1 MGNFNPNYFEKKAGS
16 LEEAILNAVNG
27 VKTQIEDYDLDEK
40 LSDAEFMARKQKQAD
55 DRKRAKIAK
64 GKMATSADANR
75 AQRADANRA
84 FVANK
89 QKKLDDIKR
98 KKDALKKERE
108 RAMQSNSFDPSDFNL
123 EILVLENIISEMQLE
138 LYLNEKKMDAVGQ
151 EDGDIDND
159 GDKDS
164 SDKYL
169 AKRRKAIGKAMK
181 SEATPGS
188 MDYQR
193 YIQGLKQQ
201 LRDVMR
207 NDGSPA
213 EADELEDR
221 IEKAIKRDREAS
233 RVTSKRESYGMNEA
247 VGKDIAKKMMGSKA
261 MKSFASKVAK
271 MKSVTQSDLEKM
283 LPDYVAGAD
292 ISKLFEAQDGGD
304 FKTHMM
310 YDPKTGKG
318 YEAKTMDDHLRMKK
332 MGYSHEKPKMEAY
345 ELGTDEYTN
354 HTKKMTPGQF
364 ESQGKEAWNEISSNI
379 QKKQTSMREALAKV
393 WGMDE
398 GKSPFESFATGD
410 QKMKEKKQK
419 NGKTMTGK
427 PMTKVDVEPDMKE
440 KKN

>member
-1 MGNFNPNYFEKKAGS
+1 MGNYNPNYFEKKAGS

-27 VKTQIEDYDLDEK
+27 VKTQINEKKLDPVNK
-40 LSDAEFMARKQKQAD
+40 DAAKKKFD
-55 DRKRAKIAK
+55 DRKDK
-64 GKMATSADANR
+64 
-75 AQRADANRA
+75 
-84 FVANK
+84 
-89 QKKLDDIKR
+89 
-98 KKDALKKERE
+98 
-108 RAMQSNSFDPSDFNL
+108 
-123 EILVLENIISEMQLE
+123 
-138 LYLNEKKMDAVGQ
+138 
-151 EDGDIDND
+151 DIDND
-159 GDKDS
+159 GDVDS

-169 AKRRKAIGKAMK
+169 HKRRKAIGKAMK

-221 IEKAIKRDREAS
+221 IEKAMKRDREAS
-233 RVTSKRESYGMNEA
+233 RPDTKRESYGMNEA
-247 VGKDIAKKMMGSKA
+247 VGKDIAKKMMGSKT
-261 MKSFASKVAK
+261 MKGFATKVAK
-271 MKSVTQSDLEKM
+271 MKSVTKGDLENM

-292 ISKLFEAQDGGD
+292 ISKLFEMDID
-304 FKTHMM
+304 SFKPHKM
-310 YDPKTGKG
+310 YDPKTGVG
-318 YEAKTMDDHLRMKK
+318 HDARSMDDHLRMKK
-332 MGYSHEKPKMEAY
+332 MGYTHTAPKKEAY

-364 ESQGKEAWNEISSNI
+364 ESQGKEDWNEVVTNI

-393 WGMDE
+393 WGIDE

-410 QKMKEKKQK
+410 KKMKEKKEK

-427 PMTKVDVEPDMKE
+427 PATKISVDPDMEE

>member
-1 MGNFNPNYFEKKAGS
+1 MGNYNPNYFEKKAGS

-27 VKTQIEDYDLDEK
+27 VKTQINEDSMNVELANDKMLMRNIEK
-40 LSDAEFMARKQKQAD
+40 MGV
-55 DRKRAKIAK
+55 KIK
-64 GKMATSADANR
+64 VLNR
-75 AQRADANRA
+75 FDPKNPTVQ
-84 FVANK
+84 
-89 QKKLDDIKR
+89 LIG
-98 KKDALKKERE
+98 KKDKINKVVDKYQTN
-108 RAMQSNSFDPSDFNL
+108 MSSDNNFAFN
-123 EILVLENIISEMQLE
+123 E
-138 LYLNEKKMDAVGQ
+138 KMDAVGQ

-181 SEATPGS
+181 KEETIFEAT
-188 MDYQR
+188 
-193 YIQGLKQQ
+193 
-201 LRDVMR
+201 
-207 NDGSPA
+207 
-213 EADELEDR
+213 
-221 IEKAIKRDREAS
+221 
-233 RVTSKRESYGMNEA
+233 
-247 VGKDIAKKMMGSKA
+247 GKDIAKKMMGSKT

-271 MKSVTQSDLEKM
+271 MKSVTKGDLEKM

-332 MGYSHEKPKMEAY
+332 MGYSHEKPKMDEAMKGFKVEFGKGNDAGMAVYKDKKDAEAFAKRQPKPIKITQIDVKNANMFDDPNPTRKEAY

-364 ESQGKEAWNEISSNI
+364 ESQGKEDWNEVVTNI

-393 WGMDE
+393 WGIDE

-427 PMTKVDVEPDMKE
+427 PMTKVDVEPSMKE
-440 KKN
+440 KQY